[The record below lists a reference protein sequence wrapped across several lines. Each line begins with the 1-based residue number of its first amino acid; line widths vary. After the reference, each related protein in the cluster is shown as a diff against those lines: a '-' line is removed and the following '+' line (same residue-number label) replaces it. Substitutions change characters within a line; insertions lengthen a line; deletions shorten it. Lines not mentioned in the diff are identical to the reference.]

1 MQQLSRKKWGTDGSM
16 GSNERAVMRP
26 SHQVEAL
33 AAVRDEFAPM
43 RSSRAALPLSHA
55 THMACAVLLSANI
68 GSMRDKHGVWLWHEA
83 AVTEQLCER
92 VKLHAAY
99 HEEDAQ

>member
-1 MQQLSRKKWGTDGSM
+1 
-16 GSNERAVMRP
+16 
-26 SHQVEAL
+26 
-33 AAVRDEFAPM
+33 
-43 RSSRAALPLSHA
+43 
-55 THMACAVLLSANI
+55 MACAVLLSANI